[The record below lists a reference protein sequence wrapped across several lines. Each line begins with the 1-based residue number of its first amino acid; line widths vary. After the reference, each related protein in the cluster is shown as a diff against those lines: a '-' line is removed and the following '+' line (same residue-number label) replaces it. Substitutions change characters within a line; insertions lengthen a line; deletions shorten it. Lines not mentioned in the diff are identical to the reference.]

1 MQQFGNV
8 EDRLSVTYL
17 GWRTGCLSTDDLETG
32 ALYRIARRL
41 SRADRYGIPAW
52 NCGIS
57 RSGRRRKNQL
67 RGIVAAAAWTGGSED
82 DFAIIEDNPT
92 FQLFEPEFVLDVR
105 CIAANDRQVSI
116 NNALSVDLTGQI
128 NAETVF
134 GVRMINGTGG

>member
-1 MQQFGNV
+1 MSDSGAAAVETVAVPASAGLSEWV
-8 EDRLSVTYL
+8 EDKLAES
-17 GWRTGCLSTDDLETG
+17 
-32 ALYRIARRL
+32 
-41 SRADRYGIPAW
+41 DRPELTSAGVVV
-52 NCGIS
+52 
-57 RSGRRRKNQL
+57 SGG
-67 RGIVAAAAWTGGSED
+67 RGVGSED